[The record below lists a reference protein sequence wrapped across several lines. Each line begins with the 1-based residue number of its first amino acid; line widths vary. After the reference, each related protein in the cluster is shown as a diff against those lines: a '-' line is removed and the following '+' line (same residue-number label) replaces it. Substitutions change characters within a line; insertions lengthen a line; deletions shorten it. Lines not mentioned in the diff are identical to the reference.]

1 MLEDRKVQRKRA
13 FAQRTGRAT
22 FLRGG
27 LFVVR
32 RRVAGCRVRHVLV
45 GAQLSLAMD
54 DGEDR
59 TGQHRASRLKNE
71 VNVGLKER

>member
-1 MLEDRKVQRKRA
+1 MLEDRKVQRQRA

-22 FLRGG
+22 FLSGG

-32 RRVAGCRVRHVLV
+32 RRVTGCRVGHILV
-45 GAQLSLAMD
+45 GAQLSLAMND
-54 DGEDR
+54 SEGR
-59 TGQHRASRLKNE
+59 TSEHRASRFKNE